1 MAQYLVGS
9 NVDSGYGHLDGS
21 GEVNPLSYTQIHYL
35 PVCLCV
41 GESKAVVL
49 EPPKK
54 YVNPTDQKSSINMK
68 KIISL

>member
-21 GEVNPLSYTQIHYL
+21 GEVTPLSYPQIHL
-35 PVCLCV
+35 LVCLWV

-49 EPPKK
+49 ESPKK
-54 YVNPTDQKSSINMK
+54 FVNPVTQKST
-68 KIISL
+68 KI

>member
-1 MAQYLVGS
+1 
-9 NVDSGYGHLDGS
+9 VDTDTFDGS
-21 GEVNPLSYTQIHYL
+21 GEVKTSSIPSTSFLLNLRKD
-35 PVCLCV
+35 V
-41 GESKAVVL
+41 GGSKAVVL